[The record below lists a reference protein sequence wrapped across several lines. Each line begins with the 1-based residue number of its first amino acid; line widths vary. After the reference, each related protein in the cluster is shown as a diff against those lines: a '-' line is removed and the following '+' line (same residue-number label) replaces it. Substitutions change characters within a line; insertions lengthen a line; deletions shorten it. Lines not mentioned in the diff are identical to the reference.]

1 MLQALP
7 IEGGDDPPNADWS
20 QLGDFFKCLEDAW
33 RREGNQEATMSM
45 MAAAVPQA
53 ADRAAAAG
61 TDATALRRRQRELAQ
76 LGLVGRCVDPARRV
90 SELEDTVGKRDE
102 QIDGVESSK
111 FCVL

>member
-1 MLQALP
+1 
-7 IEGGDDPPNADWS
+7 
-20 QLGDFFKCLEDAW
+20 
-33 RREGNQEATMSM
+33 MSM

-53 ADRAAAAG
+53 ADRAAAVG

-90 SELEDTVGKRDE
+90 SELEETVGKRDE